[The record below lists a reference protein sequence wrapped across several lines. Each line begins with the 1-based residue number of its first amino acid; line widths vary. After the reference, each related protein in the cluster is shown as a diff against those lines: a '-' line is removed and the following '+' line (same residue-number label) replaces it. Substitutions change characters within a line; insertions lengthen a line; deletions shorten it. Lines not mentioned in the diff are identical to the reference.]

1 MLLPQAHQV
10 MVMECVPFPGKGG
23 FVAVQA
29 QIKKKVIQ
37 GSLFVD
43 VAQISGNGVTTIVR
57 HTPEWAGRGSTSW
70 IPTSSITMTDSPPL
84 IPSSGGYFFYVLD
97 IFFSKRP
104 TTFQTNNLHGSFV

>member
-1 MLLPQAHQV
+1 MNYDCLGNTQHRTGSPVIFVVANTNHSLTEEENHEGFLVCCNSMLLPQAHQV

-43 VAQISGNGVTTIVR
+43 VAQSSGNGVTTIVLQ
-57 HTPEWAGRGSTSW
+57 TPE
-70 IPTSSITMTDSPPL
+70 
-84 IPSSGGYFFYVLD
+84 
-97 IFFSKRP
+97 
-104 TTFQTNNLHGSFV
+104 